1 MPNAPGREFTPSAD
15 DGKGLEMAAWGR
27 LPAIDRPFRRM
38 YLVCTLMGMLFSD
51 WEESHAR
58 NRQWWKTPYG

>member
-1 MPNAPGREFTPSAD
+1 MADESYSRYYSSGPSATEEFRNVLLD
-15 DGKGLEMAAWGR
+15 R
-27 LPAIDRPFRRM
+27 LFRRM

-58 NRQWWKTPYG
+58 NRQWWKTPDG